1 MYFPKLNAPRQSRV
15 TVNRFPGLDR
25 RPRGQEGSFREME
38 NLCAQGYPTL
48 TVRRPR
54 GIAGSVTAP
63 GGLTAKDGLIWVDGH
78 TLYINGSAAGLVL
91 SEGKKQLVSMGAW
104 LLIWPDKLYIN
115 TKDLTDFGS
124 LENKRVT
131 EGEVSFTLCRPDG
144 TAYSGYLAAD
154 TAPEEPESGS
164 LWLDTGGEK
173 TALRQYGQDSWTEV
187 DDVCV
192 GLHAAGIGVGFRA
205 GDGVSVSG
213 CREEALNGSFQL
225 RAAEEDCLVVT
236 ALPDGLSSQT
246 EPVTVERSVPDMDYV
261 VESGNRL
268 WGCKYGIV
276 DGQAVNEIYACALG
290 DFRNWNSFAG
300 LSTDSYAAARGSDGP
315 FTGAAACMGGVV
327 FFKENCMERIYPAA
341 GGGHQIVTVPC
352 SGVRKGAERTVAVAD
367 GVVYYLGNDGVY
379 AFDGSMPVCVSRAL
393 GDKRYT
399 GGVAGGESGRYWL
412 SAVDAAGETELLVY
426 DTQKRLWHRQDDTA
440 AVAFARWNG
449 EMTVLCSDGR
459 LLDTSG
465 TLGTVETGFSWS
477 AESGDLGLYTPEHKY
492 LSRLELRLKAA
503 AGSTVKAYVCYDGD
517 GAWEQVGGV
526 SGEVGQTRG
535 AVLQVRPRR
544 CGHLRLKL
552 AGDGPCRVYSA
563 AAVYEKGSDGP

>member
-154 TAPEEPESGS
+154 EAPEEPEAGS
-164 LWLDTGGEK
+164 LWLDTGGDE
-173 TALRQYGQDSWTEV
+173 TALRQYGQDGWTEV

-205 GDGVSVSG
+205 GDGVSAVSYTH
-213 CREEALNGSFQL
+213 L
-225 RAAEEDCLVVT
+225 RA
-236 ALPDGLSSQT
+236 
-246 EPVTVERSVPDMDYV
+246 
-261 VESGNRL
+261 
-268 WGCKYGIV
+268 
-276 DGQAVNEIYACALG
+276 
-290 DFRNWNSFAG
+290 
-300 LSTDSYAAARGSDGP
+300 
-315 FTGAAACMGGVV
+315 
-327 FFKENCMERIYPAA
+327 
-341 GGGHQIVTVPC
+341 H
-352 SGVRKGAERTVAVAD
+352 
-367 GVVYYLGNDGVY
+367 
-379 AFDGSMPVCVSRAL
+379 
-393 GDKRYT
+393 
-399 GGVAGGESGRYWL
+399 
-412 SAVDAAGETELLVY
+412 ET
-426 DTQKRLWHRQDDTA
+426 
-440 AVAFARWNG
+440 
-449 EMTVLCSDGR
+449 
-459 LLDTSG
+459 
-465 TLGTVETGFSWS
+465 
-477 AESGDLGLYTPEHKY
+477 
-492 LSRLELRLKAA
+492 
-503 AGSTVKAYVCYDGD
+503 
-517 GAWEQVGGV
+517 
-526 SGEVGQTRG
+526 
-535 AVLQVRPRR
+535 
-544 CGHLRLKL
+544 
-552 AGDGPCRVYSA
+552 
-563 AAVYEKGSDGP
+563 

>member
-48 TVRRPR
+48 TVRCPR

-164 LWLDTGGEK
+164 LWLDTGGEE
-173 TALRQYGQDSWTEV
+173 TALRQYGQDGWTEV

-236 ALPDGLSSQT
+236 ALPGGLSSQT

-465 TLGTVETGFSWS
+465 TLGTAETGFSWS

-517 GAWEQVGGV
+517 NVWEQVGGV

>member
-1 MYFPKLNAPRQSRV
+1 MYFPKLRAQAQQRAAVEQ
-15 TVNRFPGLDR
+15 FGGLDR
-25 RPRGQEGSFREME
+25 RVGHGAGCAENME
-38 NLCAQGYPTL
+38 NMWSGGYPALET
-48 TVRRPR
+48 RPR
-54 GIAGSVTAP
+54 RGVMRQLTKPHGIVE
-63 GGLTAKDGLIWVDGH
+63 KDGLFWVDG
-78 TLYINGSAAGLVL
+78 TALYVNGAKTELVL
-91 SEGKKQLVSMGAW
+91 SDSDKQLVSMGAY
-104 LLIWPDKLYIN
+104 LLIFPDKKYIN
-115 TKDLTDFGS
+115 TQKLTEYGS
-124 LENKRVT
+124 MENIQT
-131 EGEVSFTLCRPDG
+131 STGEVTFTLCYENGESVGSYVTGTYAPKEPGTGDLWMDTDRRVTVLRRYDG
-144 TAYSGYLAAD
+144 GSWVEVTGICTKIAA
-154 TAPEEPESGS
+154 
-164 LWLDTGGEK
+164 TGLG
-173 TALRQYGQDSWTEV
+173 R
-187 DDVCV
+187 
-192 GLHAAGIGVGFRA
+192 GFQA
-205 GDGVSVSG
+205 GDGVTVSG
-213 CREEALNGSFQL
+213 CGALELNGL
-225 RAAEEDCLVVT
+225 HVLKAAADDWVLIPAMCRALD
-236 ALPDGLSSQT
+236 SQT
-246 EPVTVERSVPDMDYV
+246 AAVTVMRTIPEMDFV
-261 VESGNRL
+261 VEQGNRL

-276 DGQAVNEIYACALG
+276 DGQAVNEVYACALG

-300 LSTDSYAAARGSDGP
+300 LSTDSYAAARGSDGA

-465 TLGTVETGFSWS
+465 TLGTAETGFSWS

-492 LSRLELRLKAA
+492 LSRLELRLKTA

-526 SGEVGQTRG
+526 SGEAGQTRG

>member
-1 MYFPKLNAPRQSRV
+1 MYFPKLRAQAQQRAAVEQ
-15 TVNRFPGLDR
+15 FGGLDR
-25 RPRGQEGSFREME
+25 RVGHGAGCAENME
-38 NLCAQGYPTL
+38 NMWSGGYPALET
-48 TVRRPR
+48 RPR
-54 GIAGSVTAP
+54 RGVMRQLTKPHGIVE
-63 GGLTAKDGLIWVDGH
+63 KDGLFWVDG
-78 TLYINGSAAGLVL
+78 TALYVNGAKTELVL
-91 SEGKKQLVSMGAW
+91 SDSDKQLVSMGAY
-104 LLIWPDKLYIN
+104 LLIFPDKKYIN
-115 TKDLTDFGS
+115 TQKLTEYGS
-124 LENKRVT
+124 MENIQT
-131 EGEVSFTLCRPDG
+131 STGEVTFTLCYENGESVGSYVTGTYAPKEPGTGDLWMDTDRRVTVLRRYDG
-144 TAYSGYLAAD
+144 GSWVEVTGICTKIAA
-154 TAPEEPESGS
+154 
-164 LWLDTGGEK
+164 TGLG
-173 TALRQYGQDSWTEV
+173 R
-187 DDVCV
+187 
-192 GLHAAGIGVGFRA
+192 GFQA
-205 GDGVSVSG
+205 GDGVTVSG
-213 CREEALNGSFQL
+213 CGALELNGL
-225 RAAEEDCLVVT
+225 HVLKAAADDWVLIPAMCRALD
-236 ALPDGLSSQT
+236 SQT
-246 EPVTVERSVPDMDYV
+246 AAVTVMRTIPEMDFV
-261 VESGNRL
+261 VEQGNRL

-276 DGQAVNEIYACALG
+276 DGQAVNEVYACALG

-300 LSTDSYAAARGSDGP
+300 LSTDSYAAARGSDGA

-465 TLGTVETGFSWS
+465 TLGTAETGFSWS

-517 GAWEQVGGV
+517 NVWEQVGGV